1 MHHNAEEVFRKN
13 IFFMTSRNVSWICI
27 AQMIKLCAWVTL
39 MDMLVGILMVKVE
52 CKEDMV

>member
-1 MHHNAEEVFRKN
+1 M
-13 IFFMTSRNVSWICI
+13 SWICI